1 MLKIKSWKQ
10 ISKKG
15 KRNYLIVISGLFVCC
30 YFSFTFLA
38 NHSDH
43 SKTNTALVDESLSKL
58 GTQNITL
65 RSTQLDVPF
74 IHQLEDIPLV
84 NGCEVTS
91 LAMLLNYYGVDV
103 SKNTLAEQIATVPV
117 EYEDGFKGD
126 PNEGFVGDMSDD
138 LWAMGVFVSPI
149 AELANQYVPTGYAVV
164 ASEETNLDDLLEQVA
179 AGQPVWTLV
188 TVDFIPPQN
197 DDYKLWPTRNGDLY
211 LTANIHAA
219 VITGFDET
227 YIYVNDPLDSQ
238 NRAVS
243 RKQFEKTFNEMGK
256 QSLYFTPIS

>member
-1 MLKIKSWKQ
+1 MTTVGL
-10 ISKKG
+10 
-15 KRNYLIVISGLFVCC
+15 LIFS
-30 YFSFTFLA
+30 YFSFTLLTNYQKFNTETIKETVSNL
-38 NHSDH
+38 D
-43 SKTNTALVDESLSKL
+43 SKNIA
-58 GTQNITL
+58 TQ
-65 RSTQLDVPF
+65 SVQLDVPF
-74 IHQLEDIPLV
+74 IHQLEETPLI

-164 ASEETNLDDLLEQVA
+164 ASEETNLDDLLEQVT

-197 DDYKLWPTRNGDLY
+197 DDYKLWSTRNGDLY

-219 VITGFDET
+219 VITGFNDT
-227 YIYVNDPLDSQ
+227 YIYVNDPLENK
-238 NRAVS
+238 NRSVS